1 MIKSERK
8 KLMKEKI
15 ISKHIVMILEVTIIF
30 VPLLINKVKSL
41 KLFQGITLRVNTL
54 QLTKGI

>member
-1 MIKSERK
+1 
-8 KLMKEKI
+8 
-15 ISKHIVMILEVTIIF
+15 MILEVTIIF